1 MKKRIMTATLC
12 LAFLMAFASVSMAA
26 QYNLKLGHGA
36 APGNPRHVVAMQ
48 FAEWVKEQT
57 DGRVEISIFP
67 SETLGSDREMAEA
80 VAMGALD
87 MSINSQGPVGT
98 FDPKIGVFG
107 LPFLFNDMDEVTAI
121 LDGPIGKRLSN
132 EMVAHGFRILAY
144 WDNGFR
150 HITNNVRP
158 INEPKDLQG
167 LKIRT
172 PEDDMTLA
180 IFETLGA
187 RPAPLAF
194 GELYLALSQ
203 GVFDGQE
210 NPPVNIYYTKLYE
223 VQKYLSMT
231 NHKYEMN
238 PLLISEVT
246 WQRLPQDI
254 QQIIAEGAMK
264 FANVHRKLNTEENE
278 ALVEKLAE
286 VGMTINVAD
295 IPALREATA
304 SVYEKFKGIYGADLI
319 NELLA
324 ELEKIR

>member
-1 MKKRIMTATLC
+1 MKKRILTAILC
-12 LAFLMAFASVSMAA
+12 LVFLMAFAGLSMAA
-26 QYNLKLGHGA
+26 EFNLRLGHGA
-36 APGNPRHVVAMQ
+36 APGNPRHVVAEQ
-48 FAEWVKEQT
+48 FAQWVKEQT
-57 DGRVEISIFP
+57 GGRVEIAIFP

-98 FDPKIGVFG
+98 FDPRIGVFG
-107 LPFLFNDMDEVTAI
+107 LPFLFNDMDEVAHI
-121 LDGPIGKRLSN
+121 LDGPIGKWLSE
-132 EMVAHGFRILAY
+132 EMLVHGFRILAY

-150 HITNNVRP
+150 HVTNNVRP
-158 INEPKDLQG
+158 IYEPKDLQG

-223 VQKYLSMT
+223 VQKYLSIT

-238 PLLISEVT
+238 PFLMSEIT
-246 WQRLPQDI
+246 WRRLPEDI
-254 QQIIAEGAMK
+254 RQIIAEGAVK
-264 FANVHRKLNTEENE
+264 FAQVHREMNTKENE
-278 ALVEKLAE
+278 ALLDQLAE
-286 VGMTINVAD
+286 VGMTINEAN

-319 NELLA
+319 EELLA
-324 ELEKIR
+324 ELEKVR